1 MAIQQNGSGNMGK
14 KLYLVSA
21 EDIEEFGGYDTYS
34 EFIAC
39 ADSNEEARKM
49 YPDAPFDPFDKND
62 VSVNWEQRRRS
73 GVWIDFKD
81 ISRLKVIYLGRAH
94 NTVKGVVLASFHAG

>member
-1 MAIQQNGSGNMGK
+1 MAIRQNGSGNMGK

-21 EDIEEFGGYDTYS
+21 DDIEDFGGYDTYS
-34 EFIAC
+34 AFVAC
-39 ADSNEEARKM
+39 ADSKEEARKM
-49 YPDAPFDPFDKND
+49 YPDGCLDEND
-62 VSVNWEQRRRS
+62 VSVNWEPIRRF
-73 GVWIDFKD
+73 GMWIGFKD